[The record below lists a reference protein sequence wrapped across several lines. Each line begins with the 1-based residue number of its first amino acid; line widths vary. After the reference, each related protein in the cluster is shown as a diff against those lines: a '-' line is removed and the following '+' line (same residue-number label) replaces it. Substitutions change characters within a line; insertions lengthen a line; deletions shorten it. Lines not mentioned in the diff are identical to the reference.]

1 MTNLLWYQC
10 RLGSGALFRDKNIHK
25 KVTDAICVSTEKL
38 RKYADLPAAGLRD
51 AHAYVAP
58 FPAAFPKAGNAL

>member
-1 MTNLLWYQC
+1 MV
-10 RLGSGALFRDKNIHK
+10 SMPFEPGALFQDKNIHK
-25 KVTDAICVSTEKL
+25 NVTDAICVSTEKM

-51 AHAYVAP
+51 ARARTAP